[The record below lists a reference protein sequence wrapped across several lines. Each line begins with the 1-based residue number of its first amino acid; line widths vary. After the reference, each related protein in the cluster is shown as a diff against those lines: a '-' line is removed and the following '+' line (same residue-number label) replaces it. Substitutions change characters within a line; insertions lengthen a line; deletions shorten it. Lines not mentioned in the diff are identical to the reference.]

1 MKLDGMFNLVLSIM
15 FTFQAVKHFS
25 VFHILVR
32 SIMAVLIMSK
42 KEDIFNATLQLIIE
56 EGIQA
61 VTLAKIL
68 GKAGVGSGTL
78 YHYFSSKEQ
87 LLYELY
93 LKLSGRMSE
102 SVLNGY
108 DPHESVRIRFNK
120 LLKGYLEYI
129 IHNFHEHNFTE
140 QYFYILR
147 KTRPS
152 DSAFDT
158 PFRSALGK
166 IFTDGQ
172 DQKIILN
179 YEIPILIQITCGI
192 IASIARGNQ
201 SNRYILDE
209 LKKQQ
214 ILDSC
219 WNSIRA

>member
-1 MKLDGMFNLVLSIM
+1 
-15 FTFQAVKHFS
+15 
-25 VFHILVR
+25 
-32 SIMAVLIMSK
+32 MSK